1 MSDFSKETSRSASS
15 IYFRWNKKRK
25 LFFKHNLFSPLV
37 DQRINIK
44 DDHLEDIFIL
54 WPETVFKFS
63 SSKTQIASNYSYL
76 WFKVKMLNEKP
87 KQSGFSLRELQKY
100 ANALKSRKTFTK
112 WFLYH
117 CNQLWQSFCKLLVK
131 NLLRFP
137 PLLSVER
144 NAKLIFI
151 WILGTAL
158 QKAQLREIQ
167 LSQKCFRAFGYLFST
182 IAMQQHTRPCLS
194 WSTKQKHLDPNNET

>member
-1 MSDFSKETSRSASS
+1 MYYKCTSILSNILYNYFKHSRHFLFIKVCQTSSQKLLVQHQVFISVET
-15 IYFRWNKKRK
+15 KKRK

-54 WPETVFKFS
+54 WPERVFKFS
-63 SSKTQIASNYSYL
+63 SFKTQIASNYSYL

-112 WFLYH
+112 
-117 CNQLWQSFCKLLVK
+117 
-131 NLLRFP
+131 
-137 PLLSVER
+137 
-144 NAKLIFI
+144 
-151 WILGTAL
+151 
-158 QKAQLREIQ
+158 
-167 LSQKCFRAFGYLFST
+167 
-182 IAMQQHTRPCLS
+182 
-194 WSTKQKHLDPNNET
+194 